1 MEEKNINYPEAIVN
15 EGSTNMKI
23 MGPRYGRAWN
33 LFDLSIIPK
42 QKGAMLDDSNSQA
55 KKYTRENKDC

>member
-23 MGPRYGRAWN
+23 MGPRYGRAWKT
-33 LFDLSIIPK
+33 FSTS
-42 QKGAMLDDSNSQA
+42 A
-55 KKYTRENKDC
+55 